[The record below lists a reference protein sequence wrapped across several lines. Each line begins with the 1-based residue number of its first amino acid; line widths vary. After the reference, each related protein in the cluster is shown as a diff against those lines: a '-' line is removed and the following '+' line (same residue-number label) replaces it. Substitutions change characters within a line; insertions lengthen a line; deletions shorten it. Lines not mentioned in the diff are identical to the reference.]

1 MPGFGRVVRT
11 AGVASAVVL
20 LLGGCAE
27 SVTGTPVPQ
36 GFGAGHS
43 SDYASLLTECDVVAP
58 DRIAEIVGGETI
70 ERGFLGAICRWTV
83 SGATG
88 PARVT
93 FNWFETGTLEV
104 EKRTSDRLGYE
115 VEDITVGGRRA
126 VLSRPPADPASCGVT
141 AGFPAGGVVGWWV
154 QYRAG
159 GGADPC
165 AAASALVESTLNLA
179 A

>member
-1 MPGFGRVVRT
+1 MSRFGLLVRT
-11 AGVASAVVL
+11 AGVAAVAV

-58 DRIAEIVGGETI
+58 ERITEIVGGDTI

-83 SGATG
+83 HGATG

-93 FNWFETGTLEV
+93 FDWFETGTLAV
-104 EKRTSDRLGYE
+104 EARTSERLGYE
-115 VEDITVGGRRA
+115 VEDVTVGGRRA
-126 VLSRPPADPASCGVT
+126 VLARPPADPGSCGITV
-141 AGFPAGGVVGWWV
+141 GFPAGGVVGWWV

-165 AAASALVESTLNLA
+165 AAASVLVESTLDLA